1 MTIAPDLAGD
11 AEALADE
18 LTDLRHRLHA
28 EPELGLVLPRT
39 QEKVLAALEGLPLDI
54 ITGTSTT
61 SVTAVLRGGG
71 RTPDGERRVVL
82 LRGDMDA
89 LPVAE
94 EVDVPFRSTI
104 RGVMHACGHD
114 LHTAMLVGAARVL
127 AARREHVPGDV
138 VFMFQPGEE
147 GFDGARYMI
156 EEGVLDAAGVR
167 PIAAYALHVMSNLTP
182 RGMIASRPGPLMAA
196 SDGVF
201 VTVKGRGGHGS
212 TPHVTRDPI
221 AAACE
226 MVTSLQVAMTR
237 TMDAFAPHVLTIGSI
252 HGGTKRNII
261 PEVVTFEA
269 TVRTFDRAVRATLA
283 DTVARVCDGVAAA
296 HGVEVEVRY
305 EEEYPVTV
313 NDQAEAA
320 FALGVAED
328 LFGAGA
334 AVRMPNP
341 ITGSED
347 FSRILAEVPGAMLFL
362 GALVDGREPF
372 TAPSNHSPQAAFDD
386 SVLPQ
391 GSALY
396 ATLAAR
402 RLAQA

>member
-1 MTIAPDLAGD
+1 MTLAPDLAGD
-11 AEALADE
+11 ASALADE

-39 QEKVLAALEGLPLDI
+39 QEKVLAALDDLPVEI
-54 ITGTSTT
+54 TTGTSST
-61 SVTAVLRGGG
+61 SVTAVLRGG
-71 RTPDGERRVVL
+71 RAPDGERRVAL

-94 EVDVPFRSTI
+94 EVDVPFRSAI
-104 RGVMHACGHD
+104 PGHMHACGHD

-127 AARREHVPGDV
+127 AARREQLPGDV

-147 GFDGARYMI
+147 GYDGARYMI

-182 RGMIASRPGPLMAA
+182 RGMVASRPGPLMAA

-237 TMDAFAPHVLTIGSI
+237 TMDAFTPHVLTIGSI

-261 PEVVTFEA
+261 PEIVTFEA

-283 DTVARVCDGVAAA
+283 DTLRRVCEGVAAA

-347 FSRILAEVPGAMLFL
+347 FSRILAEIPGAMLFL
-362 GALVDGREPF
+362 GALVDGRDPL

-396 ATLAAR
+396 AALAAR
-402 RLAQA
+402 RLAQG